1 MKLTLDWN
9 CVIEVE
15 EVRPQSGDVLELV
28 RFHRLGVVE
37 VALLAASASENT
49 KSKVF
54 PGNAKLFKSRVRWSS
69 FFDQFAA
76 LLRWIR
82 VSCQA
87 ANLIGSVLFA

>member
-1 MKLTLDWN
+1 MPSAQDK
-9 CVIEVE
+9 
-15 EVRPQSGDVLELV
+15 
-28 RFHRLGVVE
+28 VE
-37 VALLAASASENT
+37 VLPTPTLGLLLCHT
-49 KSKVF
+49 KSTF
-54 PGNAKLFKSRVRWSS
+54 PLRWSS

>member
-1 MKLTLDWN
+1 MLTTRET
-9 CVIEVE
+9 I
-15 EVRPQSGDVLELV
+15 
-28 RFHRLGVVE
+28 
-37 VALLAASASENT
+37 LAARLMRVQPLSALVLRDE
-49 KSKVF
+49 V
-54 PGNAKLFKSRVRWSS
+54 LRWSS